1 MTSRL
6 PRCGRATL
14 AALNALACVAVT
26 LATSGSAAQQD
37 SVDAATAAGPPAIN
51 ASTFNQLLN
60 RVGITAEFG
69 RQVPLGTTFLD
80 STGRQVQFGE
90 CLGGRPTI
98 LHLVYYQCPMLCKL
112 STDGLLSTLST
123 INLKMGQ
130 DFSVVTVSFDP
141 RDGPE
146 ISARAKQL
154 AGDRCGRDGVDRGW
168 QFLTGD
174 EKAIVAVTGA
184 VGFHY
189 TFDETT
195 RQFAHPAGIFVLT
208 PDGKVSRFL
217 GGTDYSPRDL
227 RMALVEASDGK
238 IGTAID
244 HALLLCYMYD
254 PTVGKYGL
262 AIITVMRAAGL
273 FTVGTLAIAIVAM
286 IRRDRRRSEPG
297 SGGPDDPGTA
307 PPASPKIAHE

>member
-1 MTSRL
+1 MCTAAVVLFS
-6 PRCGRATL
+6 CVCL
-14 AALNALACVAVT
+14 AQ
-26 LATSGSAAQQD
+26 S
-37 SVDAATAAGPPAIN
+37 DAGGTATATNPSAIN
-51 ASTFNQLLN
+51 ASTFNQLLS
-60 RVGITAEFG
+60 RVGITTEFG
-69 RQVPLGTTFLD
+69 RQVPLDSAFLD
-80 STGRQVQFGE
+80 STGRRVRFGD
-90 CLGGRPTI
+90 CLGRRPTV

-130 DFSVVTVSFDP
+130 DFSVITVSFDP

-154 AGDRCGRDGVDRGW
+154 AGDRCGHEGVERGW
-168 QFLTGD
+168 RFLTGD
-174 EKAIVAVTGA
+174 QEAISAVTNA

-238 IGTAID
+238 IGSAVD

-262 AIITVMRAAGL
+262 AIITIMRAAGL
-273 FTVGTLAIAIVAM
+273 LTVATLAVAM
-286 IRRDRRRSEPG
+286 ITMVRRDRRRRSAPG
-297 SGGPDDPGTA
+297 NDDSVESAYSVANTNQPLV
-307 PPASPKIAHE
+307 